1 MMMEEHFEDKELISQ
16 TIHSRPNRLK
26 ASLAVAQIWQR
37 RCWWLRFE
45 PPCKRKSVLR
55 CTCCEGGCEIK
66 RIDFSSHQWLYWT
79 DVLNLHLHHPHPP
92 SMVIMIKVIMT
103 MLIIIILTMR
113 CWWSDTFCWAPTNC
127 STRCQKPPSFQISKD
142 CKGTIFSINFTN
154 YPDQNSFHWHHLEG
168 LGRRADADL
177 TKVLQGQKLVVIRWR
192 RRRWHWLLQI
202 SAFHL
207 PAGRLINI
215 HPEMSHLNLS
225 S

>member
-1 MMMEEHFEDKELISQ
+1 MMEEHFEDKELICQ

-79 DVLNLHLHHPHPP
+79 DVSNLHLHHPHPP

-168 LGRRADADL
+168 LGRRSDADL
-177 TKVLQGQKLVVIRWR
+177 TKVLQGQKLWFDEDDDDTDYCKYLFSTFQLVD
-192 RRRWHWLLQI
+192 
-202 SAFHL
+202 
-207 PAGRLINI
+207 
-215 HPEMSHLNLS
+215 
-225 S
+225 